1 MRSELSIGRLEARK
15 FTHESCKILC
25 HLFFVLCSDWPIQDP
40 VLTGVEPIK
49 KHHNRKDQYLFV
61 LFSGACPGRG
71 PCAQNRSEEFR
82 EYSLPCC

>member
-25 HLFFVLCSDWPIQDP
+25 HLFFVLCSDWPIQDA

-49 KHHNRKDQYLFV
+49 KHHNRK
-61 LFSGACPGRG
+61 A
-71 PCAQNRSEEFR
+71 
-82 EYSLPCC
+82 